1 MTFHAVE
8 EFLPTLNAKQCC
20 VGVRVCVGGCM
31 GVCGG
36 GSRHCSSSACS

>member
-20 VGVRVCVGGCM
+20 VGVCVWGGCM